1 MSKLTG
7 ADASNRYFENE
18 QIRGDIRKDIY
29 SEAIR
34 ADEVYVDGDNIPAGK
49 SIGDKKGLNLA
60 YLNEMTK
67 VYESIP
73 YTFAEQG
80 YNEEYVQ
87 LLKEKYKFETGKEFK
102 GAGDEIKHL
111 IDEDFA
117 DWNFV
122 MNNLSLGMGS
132 ELLQNLAFA
141 TDAERANA
149 LERWNIFNATP
160 NFDSPDVD
168 DSRPFIDIKFKGT
181 VDPDDEAA
189 VQRAKDIGWNGFE
202 LTGQLGD
209 FIKGAGTD
217 PLAWL
222 MFGTGAGFMGK
233 KLIEKGV
240 KEWLAP
246 YAAVATAGAGYSSIH
261 DIGRQA
267 VGITA
272 GSGEKYDPVQTLK
285 SMGIGFAVTPALT
298 AVGSIVGPVGRAV
311 THPKQSLNK
320 VISAFAGTKSEMAAA
335 QGTIGNVQS
344 KMQQTAT
351 GKGTYDSAK
360 EVQGFLS
367 QGYNQVDNYF
377 TAMFDKL
384 RTAPIKLSSIDGLAE
399 RWNMRFGNFQLSDSW
414 NDLYANY
421 LRGEAAKGNPQLNV
435 KQVPLIDLARKLRK
449 EFYNASLVDK
459 KNFGGNNTQLMN
471 QYKNTITN
479 VISKAVKK
487 ADPVKGRLLDKSYKL
502 FKSQTEKNPYGKD
515 MLAMAY
521 AETTEPMTKFLNK
534 MIDPQFSWTNFDA
547 AIKHFEKLDHI
558 VGNKGNQL
566 SKGLRSKIEKAMA
579 NHILEAADGAK
590 IFTNL
595 TRSADGRT
603 TLRKMFPSMRKEID
617 DVIYMQ
623 ENLKGWGG
631 AESVIGNMATANMGA
646 MAGQSIAGKTGGI
659 FGSILSITQWNKL
672 MNSQYFKDAMVHS
685 YKNKGGTLE
694 TSTRNWLRNSFK
706 GGPGSKGLTLPQI
719 NKIQDTMWGFMYAGY
734 AIHGE
739 DVLAERTS
747 NQAKDMYGDIQVM
760 FGR

>member
-1 MSKLTG
+1 MAKLEG
-7 ADASNRYFENE
+7 AAASNRYFDNE
-18 QIRGDIRKDIY
+18 KVR
-29 SEAIR
+29 EAIR
-34 ADEVYVDGDNIPAGK
+34 NDIYQEALNADAESREINTALTEEL
-49 SIGDKKGLNLA
+49 SS
-60 YLNEMTK
+60 

-73 YTFAEQG
+73 YTYAEQG
-80 YNEEYVQ
+80 YNQKYVQ

-102 GAGDEIKHL
+102 GAGEDIKHL

-141 TDAERANA
+141 TDEERANA

-168 DSRPFIDIKFKGT
+168 DSRPFIELKYAGE
-181 VDPDDEAA
+181 VDPNDEAA
-189 VQRAKDIGWNGFE
+189 VQRAKDLGQFTFFGNEVGGFE

-222 MFGTGAGFMGK
+222 MFGTGAGFMGQ
-233 KLIEKGV
+233 KLIQKGV
-240 KEWLAP
+240 SKWLAP
-246 YAAVATAGAGYSSIH
+246 KVAVATAGGAYSGVA
-261 DIGRQA
+261 DVGRQA
-267 VGITA
+267 IGITA
-272 GSGEKYDPVQTLK
+272 GSGEQYDPGQTLK
-285 SMGIGFAVTPALT
+285 SMGLGFAVTPALS
-298 AVGSIVGPVGRAV
+298 AVGSVVGPVGRAV
-311 THPKQSLNK
+311 THPIQSLNK
-320 VISAFAGTKSEMAAA
+320 GIALFAGSKSEMAAA
-335 QGTIGNVQS
+335 QGAIKNVQD
-344 KMQQTAT
+344 KMGQTAS
-351 GKGTYDSAK
+351 GKGTLESAK

-399 RWNMRFGNFQLSDSW
+399 KWNMRFGRNFELSESW

-435 KQVPLIDLARKLRK
+435 KQVPLVDLARKLRS
-449 EFYNASLVDK
+449 EFYNASLLDK

-471 QYKNTITN
+471 QYKNTINN
-479 VISKAVKK
+479 VINKAVKK
-487 ADPVKGRLLDKSYKL
+487 ADPEKGRILDKSYKL
-502 FKSQTEKNPYGKD
+502 FKTQTEKNPYGKD

-534 MIDPQFSWTNFDA
+534 MLDPQFSWTNFNA

-558 VGNKGNQL
+558 VGNKSSQL
-566 SKGLRSKIEKAMA
+566 STGLRTKIEKAMA
-579 NHILEAADGAK
+579 NHILEAPDGAK

-595 TRSADGRT
+595 TRTADGRT
-603 TLRKMFPSMRKEID
+603 TLRKMFPSMKKEID

-646 MAGQSIAGKTGGI
+646 MAGKTIGGEVGGI
-659 FGSILSITQWNKL
+659 FGGILSITGWNKL
-672 MNSQYFKDAMVHS
+672 MNSQYFKDAMVHA
-685 YKNKGGTLE
+685 YKNNGGTL
-694 TSTRNWLRNSFK
+694 TTGTREWLRKSFATGNGK
-706 GGPGSKGLTLPQI
+706 KGLEMPQI
-719 NKIQDTMWGFMYAGY
+719 NAIQDTMWGFMFAGY
-734 AIHGE
+734 ALKGE
-739 DVLAERTS
+739 DVLAERTG
-747 NQAKDMYGDIQVM
+747 NKARDMYGDAKVM
-760 FGR
+760 FGL

>member
-1 MSKLTG
+1 MAKLEG
-7 ADASNRYFENE
+7 AAASNRYFDNE
-18 QIRGDIRKDIY
+18 KVR
-29 SEAIR
+29 EAIR
-34 ADEVYVDGDNIPAGK
+34 NDIYQEALNADAESREINTALTEEL
-49 SIGDKKGLNLA
+49 SS
-60 YLNEMTK
+60 

-73 YTFAEQG
+73 YTYAEQG
-80 YNEEYVQ
+80 YNQKYVQ

-102 GAGDEIKHL
+102 GAGEDIKHL

-141 TDAERANA
+141 TDEERANA

-240 KEWLAP
+240 SQWLKPMTGLSTETLAT
-246 YAAVATAGAGYSSIH
+246 ATAGGVYSAVA
-261 DIGRQA
+261 DVGRQA
-267 VGITA
+267 IGITA
-272 GSGEKYDPVQTLK
+272 GSGEQYDPGQTLK
-285 SMGIGFAVTPALT
+285 SMGLGFAITPALT
-298 AVGSIVGPVGRAV
+298 AVGSVVGPVGRAV
-311 THPKQSLNK
+311 THPVQSLNK
-320 VISAFAGTKSEMAAA
+320 GIALFAGSKSEMAAA
-335 QGTIGNVQS
+335 QGTIKNVQD
-344 KMQQTAT
+344 KMNAS
-351 GKGTYDSAK
+351 GKGTYDSAT

-399 RWNMRFGNFQLSDSW
+399 KWNMRFGRNFELSESW

-435 KQVPLIDLARKLRK
+435 KQVPLIDLARKLRS
-449 EFYNASLVDK
+449 EFYNASLLDK

-471 QYKNTITN
+471 QYKNTINN
-479 VISKAVKK
+479 VINKAVKK
-487 ADPVKGRLLDKSYKL
+487 ADPEKGRILDKSYKL

-534 MIDPQFSWTNFDA
+534 MLDPQFSWTNFNA
-547 AIKHFEKLDHI
+547 AIKHFEKLDYI
-558 VGNKGNQL
+558 VGNKSSQL
-566 SKGLRSKIEKAMA
+566 STGLRTKIEKAMA
-579 NHILEAADGAK
+579 NHILEAPDGAK

-595 TRSADGRT
+595 TRTADGRT
-603 TLRKMFPSMRKEID
+603 TLRKMFPSMKKEID

-646 MAGQSIAGKTGGI
+646 MAGKTIGGDVGGI
-659 FGSILSITQWNKL
+659 LGSILSITGWNKL
-672 MNSQYFKDAMVHS
+672 MNSKYFKDAMVHA
-685 YKNKGGTLE
+685 YKNNGGTL
-694 TSTRNWLRNSFK
+694 TTGTREWLRKSFATGNGK
-706 GGPGSKGLTLPQI
+706 KGLEMPQI
-719 NKIQDTMWGFMYAGY
+719 NAIQDTMWGFMFAGY
-734 AIHGE
+734 ALKGE
-739 DVLAERTS
+739 DVLAERTG
-747 NQAKDMYGDIQVM
+747 NKARDMYGDAKVM
-760 FGR
+760 FGL

>member
-1 MSKLTG
+1 MAKLEG
-7 ADASNRYFENE
+7 AAASNRYFENE
-18 QIRGDIRKDIY
+18 KVR
-29 SEAIR
+29 EAIR
-34 ADEVYVDGDNIPAGK
+34 NDIYQEALNADAEGREINIALTEEL
-49 SIGDKKGLNLA
+49 SS
-60 YLNEMTK
+60 

-73 YTFAEQG
+73 YTYAEQG
-80 YNEEYVQ
+80 YNQKYVQ
-87 LLKEKYKFETGKEFK
+87 LLKDKYKFETGKEFK
-102 GAGDEIKHL
+102 GAGKDIKHL

-141 TDAERANA
+141 TDEERANA

-160 NFDSPDVD
+160 NFDSSDVD

-233 KLIEKGV
+233 KLIQKGV
-240 KEWLAP
+240 NEWLAP
-246 YAAVATAGAGYSSIH
+246 KVATATAGGAYSGVA
-261 DIGRQA
+261 DVGRQA
-267 VGITA
+267 IGITA
-272 GSGEKYDPVQTLK
+272 GSGEQYDPRQTLK
-285 SMGIGFAVTPALT
+285 SMGLGFAVTPALS
-298 AVGSIVGPVGRAV
+298 AVGSVVGPVGRAV
-311 THPKQSLNK
+311 THPIQSLNK
-320 VISAFAGTKSEMAAA
+320 GIALFAGSKSEMAAA
-335 QGTIGNVQS
+335 QGAIKNVQD
-344 KMQQTAT
+344 KMSQTAS
-351 GKGTYDSAK
+351 GKGTLESAK

-399 RWNMRFGNFQLSDSW
+399 KWNMRFGRNFELSESW

-435 KQVPLIDLARKLRK
+435 KQVPLIDLARKLRS
-449 EFYNASLVDK
+449 EFYNASLLDK

-471 QYKNTITN
+471 QYKNTINN
-479 VISKAVKK
+479 VINKAVKK
-487 ADPVKGRLLDKSYKL
+487 ADPKKGRLLDQSYKL

-521 AETTEPMTKFLNK
+521 AETTEPMTKFLTK
-534 MIDPQFSWTNFDA
+534 MLDPQFSWTNFNA

-558 VGNKGNQL
+558 VGNKSSQL
-566 SKGLRSKIEKAMA
+566 STGLRTKIEKAMA
-579 NHILEAADGAK
+579 NHILEAPDGAK

-595 TRSADGRT
+595 TRTADGRT
-603 TLRKMFPSMRKEID
+603 TLRKMFPSMKKEID

-646 MAGQSIAGKTGGI
+646 MAGKSIGGEAGGI
-659 FGSILSITQWNKL
+659 LGGILSITQWNRL
-672 MNSQYFKDAMVHS
+672 MNSQYFKDAMVHA

-694 TSTRNWLRNSFK
+694 TSTRNWLRTQYGTGNGK
-706 GGPGSKGLTLPQI
+706 KGLSLPQI
-719 NKIQDTMWGFMYAGY
+719 NAIQDTMWGFMFAGY
-734 AIHGE
+734 ALKGE
-739 DVLAERTS
+739 DVLAERTG
-747 NQAKDMYGDIQVM
+747 NKARDMYGDARVM
-760 FGR
+760 FGL

>member
-1 MSKLTG
+1 MAKLEG
-7 ADASNRYFENE
+7 AAASNRYFENE
-18 QIRGDIRKDIY
+18 KVR
-29 SEAIR
+29 EAIR
-34 ADEVYVDGDNIPAGK
+34 NDIYQEALNADAEGREINIALTEEL
-49 SIGDKKGLNLA
+49 SS
-60 YLNEMTK
+60 

-73 YTFAEQG
+73 YTYAEQG
-80 YNEEYVQ
+80 YNQKYVQ

-141 TDAERANA
+141 TDEERANA

-168 DSRPFIDIKFKGT
+168 DSRPFIELKYAGE
-181 VDPDDEAA
+181 VDPNDEAA
-189 VQRAKDIGWNGFE
+189 VQRAKDLGQFTFFGNEVGGFE

-246 YAAVATAGAGYSSIH
+246 YAAVATAGAGYSGIH

-272 GSGEKYDPVQTLK
+272 GSGEQYDPGQTLK
-285 SMGIGFAVTPALT
+285 SMGLGFAVTPALS
-298 AVGSIVGPVGRAV
+298 AVGSVVGPVGRAV
-311 THPKQSLNK
+311 THPIQSLNK
-320 VISAFAGTKSEMAAA
+320 GIALFAGSKSEMAAA
-335 QGTIGNVQS
+335 QGAIKNVQD
-344 KMQQTAT
+344 KMGQTAS
-351 GKGTYDSAK
+351 GKGTLESAK

-399 RWNMRFGNFQLSDSW
+399 KWNMRFGRNFELSESW

-435 KQVPLIDLARKLRK
+435 KQVPLIDLARKLRS
-449 EFYNASLVDK
+449 EFYNLSLLDK

-471 QYKNTITN
+471 QYKNTINN
-479 VISKAVKK
+479 VIKKAVKK
-487 ADPVKGRLLDKSYKL
+487 ADPKKGRLLDQSYKL
-502 FKSQTEKNPYGKD
+502 YKSQTEKNPYGKD

-534 MIDPQFSWTNFDA
+534 MLDPQFSWTNFNA

-558 VGNKGNQL
+558 VGNKSSQL
-566 SKGLRSKIEKAMA
+566 STGLRTKIEKAMA
-579 NHILEAADGAK
+579 NHILEAPDGAK

-595 TRSADGRT
+595 TRTADGRT
-603 TLRKMFPSMRKEID
+603 TLRKMFPSMKKEID

-646 MAGQSIAGKTGGI
+646 MAGKSIGGEAGGI
-659 FGSILSITQWNKL
+659 LGGILSITQWNRL
-672 MNSQYFKDAMVHS
+672 MNSQYFKDAMVHA

-694 TSTRNWLRNSFK
+694 TSTRNWLRTQYGTGNGK
-706 GGPGSKGLTLPQI
+706 KGLSIPQI
-719 NKIQDTMWGFMYAGY
+719 NAIQDTMWGFMFAGY
-734 AIHGE
+734 ALKGE
-739 DVLAERTS
+739 DVLAERTG
-747 NQAKDMYGDIQVM
+747 NKARDMYGDAKVM
-760 FGR
+760 FGL

>member
-1 MSKLTG
+1 MAKLEG
-7 ADASNRYFENE
+7 AAASNRYFENE
-18 QIRGDIRKDIY
+18 KVR
-29 SEAIR
+29 EAIR
-34 ADEVYVDGDNIPAGK
+34 NDIYQEALNADAEGREINTALTEEL
-49 SIGDKKGLNLA
+49 SS
-60 YLNEMTK
+60 

-73 YTFAEQG
+73 YTYAEQG
-80 YNEEYVQ
+80 YNQKYVQ
-87 LLKEKYKFETGKEFK
+87 LLKDKYKFETGKEFK
-102 GAGDEIKHL
+102 GAGKDIKHL

-168 DSRPFIDIKFKGT
+168 DSRPFIELKYAGE
-181 VDPDDEAA
+181 VDPNDEAA
-189 VQRAKDIGWNGFE
+189 VQRAKDLGQFTFFGNEVGGFE

-233 KLIEKGV
+233 KLIQKGV
-240 KEWLAP
+240 SEWLAP
-246 YAAVATAGAGYSSIH
+246 KVAVATAGGAYSGVA
-261 DIGRQA
+261 DVGRQA
-267 VGITA
+267 IGITA
-272 GSGEKYDPVQTLK
+272 GSGEQYDPGQTLK
-285 SMGIGFAVTPALT
+285 SMGLGFAVTPALT
-298 AVGSIVGPVGRAV
+298 AVGSVVGPVGRAV
-311 THPKQSLNK
+311 THPIQSLNK
-320 VISAFAGTKSEMAAA
+320 GIALFAGSKSEMAAA
-335 QGTIGNVQS
+335 QGAIKNVQD
-344 KMQQTAT
+344 KMTT
-351 GKGTYDSAK
+351 SGKGTYDSAL
-360 EVQGFLS
+360 EVQGFLA

-377 TAMFDKL
+377 NAMFDKL

-399 RWNMRFGNFQLSDSW
+399 KWNMRFGRNFELSESW

-435 KQVPLIDLARKLRK
+435 KQVPLIDLARKLRS
-449 EFYNASLVDK
+449 EFYNLSLLDK

-471 QYKNTITN
+471 QYKNTINN
-479 VISKAVKK
+479 VIKKAVKK
-487 ADPVKGRLLDKSYKL
+487 ADPKKGRLLDQSYKL

-534 MIDPQFSWTNFDA
+534 MLDPQFSWTNFNA

-558 VGNKGNQL
+558 VGNKSSQL
-566 SKGLRSKIEKAMA
+566 STGLRTKIEKAMA
-579 NHILEAADGAK
+579 NHILEAPDGAK

-595 TRSADGRT
+595 TRTADGRT
-603 TLRKMFPSMRKEID
+603 TLRKMFPSMKKEID

-646 MAGQSIAGKTGGI
+646 MAGKSIGGEAGGI
-659 FGSILSITQWNKL
+659 LGGILSITQWNRL
-672 MNSQYFKDAMVHS
+672 MNSQYFKDAMVHA

-694 TSTRNWLRNSFK
+694 TSTRNWLRTQYGTGNGK
-706 GGPGSKGLTLPQI
+706 KGLSIPQI
-719 NKIQDTMWGFMYAGY
+719 NAIQDTMWGFMFAGY
-734 AIHGE
+734 ALKGE
-739 DVLAERTS
+739 DVLAERTG
-747 NQAKDMYGDIQVM
+747 NKARDMYGDAKVM
-760 FGR
+760 FGL

>member
-1 MSKLTG
+1 MAKLEG
-7 ADASNRYFENE
+7 AAASNRYFENE
-18 QIRGDIRKDIY
+18 KVR
-29 SEAIR
+29 EAIR
-34 ADEVYVDGDNIPAGK
+34 NDIYQEALNADAEGREINIALTEEL
-49 SIGDKKGLNLA
+49 SS
-60 YLNEMTK
+60 

-73 YTFAEQG
+73 YTYAEQG
-80 YNEEYVQ
+80 YNQKYVQ

-141 TDAERANA
+141 TDEERANA

-168 DSRPFIDIKFKGT
+168 DSRPFIELKYAGE
-181 VDPDDEAA
+181 VDPNDEAA
-189 VQRAKDIGWNGFE
+189 VQRAKDLGQFTFFGNEVGGFE

-246 YAAVATAGAGYSSIH
+246 YAAVATAGAGYSGIH

-272 GSGEKYDPVQTLK
+272 GSGEQYDPGQTLK
-285 SMGIGFAVTPALT
+285 SMGLGFAVTPALS
-298 AVGSIVGPVGRAV
+298 AVGSVVGPVGRAV
-311 THPKQSLNK
+311 THPIQSLNK
-320 VISAFAGTKSEMAAA
+320 GIALFAGSKSEMAAA
-335 QGTIGNVQS
+335 QGAIKNVQD
-344 KMQQTAT
+344 KMGQTAS
-351 GKGTYDSAK
+351 GKGTLESAK

-399 RWNMRFGNFQLSDSW
+399 KWNMRFGRNFELSESW

-435 KQVPLIDLARKLRK
+435 KQVPLIDLARKLRS
-449 EFYNASLVDK
+449 EFYNLSLLDK

-471 QYKNTITN
+471 QYKNTINN
-479 VISKAVKK
+479 VIKKAVKK
-487 ADPVKGRLLDKSYKL
+487 ADPKKGRLLDQSYKL

-534 MIDPQFSWTNFDA
+534 MLDPQFSWTNFNA

-558 VGNKGNQL
+558 VGNKSSQL
-566 SKGLRSKIEKAMA
+566 STGLRTKIEKAMA
-579 NHILEAADGAK
+579 NHILEAPDGAK

-595 TRSADGRT
+595 TRTADGRT
-603 TLRKMFPSMRKEID
+603 TLRKMFPSMKKEID

-646 MAGQSIAGKTGGI
+646 MAGKSIGGEAGGI
-659 FGSILSITQWNKL
+659 LGGILSITQWNRL
-672 MNSQYFKDAMVHS
+672 MNSQYFKDAMVHA

-694 TSTRNWLRNSFK
+694 TSTRNWLRTQYGTGNGK
-706 GGPGSKGLTLPQI
+706 KGLSIPQI
-719 NKIQDTMWGFMYAGY
+719 NAIQDTMWGFMFAGY
-734 AIHGE
+734 ALKGE
-739 DVLAERTS
+739 DVLAERTG
-747 NQAKDMYGDIQVM
+747 NKARDMYGDAKVM
-760 FGR
+760 FGL

>member
-1 MSKLTG
+1 MAKLEG
-7 ADASNRYFENE
+7 AAASNRYFENE
-18 QIRGDIRKDIY
+18 KVR
-29 SEAIR
+29 EAIR
-34 ADEVYVDGDNIPAGK
+34 NDIYQEALNADAEGREINIALTEEL
-49 SIGDKKGLNLA
+49 SS
-60 YLNEMTK
+60 

-73 YTFAEQG
+73 YTYAEQG
-80 YNEEYVQ
+80 YNQKYVQ
-87 LLKEKYKFETGKEFK
+87 LLKDKYKFETGKEFK
-102 GAGDEIKHL
+102 GAGKDIKHL

-141 TDAERANA
+141 TDEERANA

-160 NFDSPDVD
+160 NFDSSDVD

-233 KLIEKGV
+233 KLIQKGV
-240 KEWLAP
+240 NEWLAP
-246 YAAVATAGAGYSSIH
+246 KVATATAGGAYSGVA
-261 DIGRQA
+261 DVGRQA
-267 VGITA
+267 IGITA
-272 GSGEKYDPVQTLK
+272 GSGEQYDPRQTLK
-285 SMGIGFAVTPALT
+285 SMGLGFAVTPALS
-298 AVGSIVGPVGRAV
+298 AVGSVVGPVGRAV
-311 THPKQSLNK
+311 THPIQSLNK
-320 VISAFAGTKSEMAAA
+320 GIALFAGSKSEMAAA
-335 QGTIGNVQS
+335 QGAIKNVQD
-344 KMQQTAT
+344 KMSQTAS
-351 GKGTYDSAK
+351 GKGTLESAK

-399 RWNMRFGNFQLSDSW
+399 KWNMRFGRNFELSESW

-435 KQVPLIDLARKLRK
+435 KQVPLIDLARKLRS
-449 EFYNASLVDK
+449 EFYNLSLLDK

-471 QYKNTITN
+471 QYKNTINN
-479 VISKAVKK
+479 VINKAVKK
-487 ADPVKGRLLDKSYKL
+487 ADPEKGRILDKSYKL

-534 MIDPQFSWTNFDA
+534 MLDPQFSWTNFNA

-558 VGNKGNQL
+558 VGNKSSQL
-566 SKGLRSKIEKAMA
+566 STGLRTKIEKAMA
-579 NHILEAADGAK
+579 NHILEAPDGAK

-595 TRSADGRT
+595 TRTADGRT
-603 TLRKMFPSMRKEID
+603 TLRKMFPSMKKEID

-646 MAGQSIAGKTGGI
+646 MAGKSIGGEAGGI
-659 FGSILSITQWNKL
+659 LGGILSITQWNRL
-672 MNSQYFKDAMVHS
+672 MNSQYFKDAMVHA
-685 YKNKGGTLE
+685 YKNKGGTLD
-694 TSTRNWLRNSFK
+694 TSTRNWLRTQYGTGNGK
-706 GGPGSKGLTLPQI
+706 KGLSLPQI
-719 NKIQDTMWGFMYAGY
+719 NAIQDTMWGFMFAGY
-734 AIHGE
+734 ALKGE
-739 DVLAERTS
+739 DVLAERTG
-747 NQAKDMYGDIQVM
+747 NKARDMYGDARVM
-760 FGR
+760 FGL

>member
-1 MSKLTG
+1 MAKLEG
-7 ADASNRYFENE
+7 AAASNRYFENE
-18 QIRGDIRKDIY
+18 KVR
-29 SEAIR
+29 EAIR
-34 ADEVYVDGDNIPAGK
+34 NDIYQEALNADAEGREINIALTEEL
-49 SIGDKKGLNLA
+49 SS
-60 YLNEMTK
+60 

-73 YTFAEQG
+73 YTYAEQG
-80 YNEEYVQ
+80 YNQKYVQ

-141 TDAERANA
+141 TDEERANA

-168 DSRPFIDIKFKGT
+168 DSRPFIELKYAGE
-181 VDPDDEAA
+181 VDPNDEAA
-189 VQRAKDIGWNGFE
+189 VQRAKDLGQFTFFGNEVGGFE

-246 YAAVATAGAGYSSIH
+246 YAAVATAGGVYSGVA
-261 DIGRQA
+261 DVGRQA
-267 VGITA
+267 IGITA
-272 GSGEKYDPVQTLK
+272 GSGEQYDPGQTLK
-285 SMGIGFAVTPALT
+285 SMGLGFAVTPALS
-298 AVGSIVGPVGRAV
+298 AVGSVVGPVGRAV
-311 THPKQSLNK
+311 THPIQSLNK
-320 VISAFAGTKSEMAAA
+320 GIALFAGSKSEMAAA
-335 QGTIGNVQS
+335 QGAIKNVQD
-344 KMQQTAT
+344 KMGQTAS
-351 GKGTYDSAK
+351 GKGTLESAK
-360 EVQGFLS
+360 EVQRFLS

-399 RWNMRFGNFQLSDSW
+399 KWNMRFGRNFELSESW

-435 KQVPLIDLARKLRK
+435 KQVPLIDLARKLRS
-449 EFYNASLVDK
+449 EFYNLSLLDK

-471 QYKNTITN
+471 QYKNTINN
-479 VISKAVKK
+479 VIKKAVKK
-487 ADPVKGRLLDKSYKL
+487 ADPKKGRLLDQSYKL
-502 FKSQTEKNPYGKD
+502 YKSQTEKNPYGKD

-534 MIDPQFSWTNFDA
+534 MLDPQFSWTNFNA

-558 VGNKGNQL
+558 VGNKSSQL
-566 SKGLRSKIEKAMA
+566 STGLRTKIEKAMA
-579 NHILEAADGAK
+579 NHILEAPDGAK

-595 TRSADGRT
+595 TRTADGRT
-603 TLRKMFPSMRKEID
+603 TLRKMFPSMKKEID

-646 MAGQSIAGKTGGI
+646 MAGKSIGGEAGGI
-659 FGSILSITQWNKL
+659 LGGILSITQWNRL
-672 MNSQYFKDAMVHS
+672 MNSQYFKDAMVHA

-694 TSTRNWLRNSFK
+694 TSTRNWLRTQYGTGNGK
-706 GGPGSKGLTLPQI
+706 KGLSIPQI
-719 NKIQDTMWGFMYAGY
+719 NAIQDTMWGFMFAGY
-734 AIHGE
+734 ALKGE
-739 DVLAERTS
+739 DVLAERTG
-747 NQAKDMYGDIQVM
+747 NKARDMYGDAKVM
-760 FGR
+760 FGL

>member
-1 MSKLTG
+1 MAKLEG
-7 ADASNRYFENE
+7 AAASNRYFENE
-18 QIRGDIRKDIY
+18 KVR
-29 SEAIR
+29 EAIR
-34 ADEVYVDGDNIPAGK
+34 NDIYQEALNADAEGREINIALTEEL
-49 SIGDKKGLNLA
+49 SS
-60 YLNEMTK
+60 

-73 YTFAEQG
+73 YTYAEQG
-80 YNEEYVQ
+80 YNQKYVQ
-87 LLKEKYKFETGKEFK
+87 LLKDKYKFETGKEFK
-102 GAGDEIKHL
+102 GAGKDIKHL

-141 TDAERANA
+141 TDEERANA

-168 DSRPFIDIKFKGT
+168 DSRPFIELKYAGEI
-181 VDPDDEAA
+181 DPNDEAA
-189 VQRAKDIGWNGFE
+189 VQRAKDLGQFTFFGNEVGGFE

-222 MFGTGAGFMGK
+222 MFGTGAGFMGQ
-233 KLIEKGV
+233 KLIQKGV
-240 KEWLAP
+240 SEWLAP
-246 YAAVATAGAGYSSIH
+246 KVAVATAGGAYSGVA
-261 DIGRQA
+261 DVGRQA
-267 VGITA
+267 IGITA
-272 GSGEKYDPVQTLK
+272 GSGEQYDPGQTLK
-285 SMGIGFAVTPALT
+285 SMGLGFAVTPALS
-298 AVGSIVGPVGRAV
+298 AVGSVVGPVGRAV
-311 THPKQSLNK
+311 THPVQSLNK
-320 VISAFAGTKSEMAAA
+320 GIALFAGSKSEMAAA
-335 QGTIGNVQS
+335 QGAIKNVQD
-344 KMQQTAT
+344 KMGQTAS
-351 GKGTYDSAK
+351 GKGTLESAK

-399 RWNMRFGNFQLSDSW
+399 KWNMRFGRNFELSESW

-435 KQVPLIDLARKLRK
+435 KQVPLIDLARKLRS
-449 EFYNASLVDK
+449 EFYNASLLDK

-471 QYKNTITN
+471 QYKNTINN
-479 VISKAVKK
+479 VINKAVKK
-487 ADPVKGRLLDKSYKL
+487 ADPEKGRILDKSYKL

-534 MIDPQFSWTNFDA
+534 MLDPQFSWTNFNA

-558 VGNKGNQL
+558 VGNKSSQL
-566 SKGLRSKIEKAMA
+566 STGLRTKIEKAMA
-579 NHILEAADGAK
+579 NHILEAPDGAK

-595 TRSADGRT
+595 TRTADGRT
-603 TLRKMFPSMRKEID
+603 TLRKMFPSMKKEID

-646 MAGQSIAGKTGGI
+646 MAGKSIGGEAGGI
-659 FGSILSITQWNKL
+659 LGGILSITQWNRL
-672 MNSQYFKDAMVHS
+672 MNSQYFKDAMVHA

-694 TSTRNWLRNSFK
+694 TSTRNWLRTQYGTGNGK
-706 GGPGSKGLTLPQI
+706 KGLSIPQI
-719 NKIQDTMWGFMYAGY
+719 NAIQDTMWGFMFAGY
-734 AIHGE
+734 ALKGE
-739 DVLAERTS
+739 DVLAERTG
-747 NQAKDMYGDIQVM
+747 NKARDMYGDARVM
-760 FGR
+760 FGL

>member
-1 MSKLTG
+1 MAKLEG
-7 ADASNRYFENE
+7 AAASNRYFENE
-18 QIRGDIRKDIY
+18 KVR
-29 SEAIR
+29 EAIR
-34 ADEVYVDGDNIPAGK
+34 NDIYQEALNADAEGREINIALTEEL
-49 SIGDKKGLNLA
+49 SS
-60 YLNEMTK
+60 

-73 YTFAEQG
+73 YTYAEQG
-80 YNEEYVQ
+80 YNQKYVQ
-87 LLKEKYKFETGKEFK
+87 LLKDKYKFETGKEFK
-102 GAGDEIKHL
+102 GAGKDIKHL

-141 TDAERANA
+141 TDEERANA

-160 NFDSPDVD
+160 NFDSSDVD

-233 KLIEKGV
+233 KLIQKGV
-240 KEWLAP
+240 SEWLAP
-246 YAAVATAGAGYSSIH
+246 KVAVATAGGAYSGVA
-261 DIGRQA
+261 DVGRQA
-267 VGITA
+267 IGITA
-272 GSGEKYDPVQTLK
+272 GSGEQYDPGQTLK
-285 SMGIGFAVTPALT
+285 SMGLGFAVTPALS
-298 AVGSIVGPVGRAV
+298 AVGSVVGPVGRAV
-311 THPKQSLNK
+311 THPIQSLNK
-320 VISAFAGTKSEMAAA
+320 GIALFAGSKSEMAAA
-335 QGTIGNVQS
+335 QGAIKNVQD
-344 KMQQTAT
+344 KMSQTAS
-351 GKGTYDSAK
+351 GKGTLESAK

-399 RWNMRFGNFQLSDSW
+399 KWNMRFGRNFELSESW

-435 KQVPLIDLARKLRK
+435 KQVPLIDLARKLRS
-449 EFYNASLVDK
+449 EFYNASLLDK

-471 QYKNTITN
+471 QYKNTINN
-479 VISKAVKK
+479 VINKAVKK
-487 ADPVKGRLLDKSYKL
+487 ADPKKGRLLDQSYKL

-534 MIDPQFSWTNFDA
+534 MLDPQFSWTNFNA

-558 VGNKGNQL
+558 VGNKSSQL
-566 SKGLRSKIEKAMA
+566 STGLRTKIEKAMA
-579 NHILEAADGAK
+579 NHILEAPDGAK

-595 TRSADGRT
+595 TRTADGRT
-603 TLRKMFPSMRKEID
+603 TLRKMFPSMKKEID

-646 MAGQSIAGKTGGI
+646 MAGKSIGGEAGGI
-659 FGSILSITQWNKL
+659 LGGILSITQWNRL
-672 MNSQYFKDAMVHS
+672 MNSQYFKDAMVHA
-685 YKNKGGTLE
+685 YKNKGGTLD
-694 TSTRNWLRNSFK
+694 TSTRNWLRTQYGTGNGK
-706 GGPGSKGLTLPQI
+706 KGLSIPQI
-719 NKIQDTMWGFMYAGY
+719 NAIQDTMWGFMFAGY
-734 AIHGE
+734 ALKGE
-739 DVLAERTS
+739 DVLAERTG
-747 NQAKDMYGDIQVM
+747 NKARDMYGDARVM
-760 FGR
+760 FGL

>member
-1 MSKLTG
+1 MAKLEG
-7 ADASNRYFENE
+7 AAASNRYFENE
-18 QIRGDIRKDIY
+18 KVR
-29 SEAIR
+29 EAIR
-34 ADEVYVDGDNIPAGK
+34 NDIYQEALNADAEGREINIALTEEL
-49 SIGDKKGLNLA
+49 SS
-60 YLNEMTK
+60 

-73 YTFAEQG
+73 YTYAEQG
-80 YNEEYVQ
+80 YNQKYVQ

-141 TDAERANA
+141 TDEERANA

-168 DSRPFIDIKFKGT
+168 DSRPFIELKYAGE
-181 VDPDDEAA
+181 VDPNDEAA
-189 VQRAKDIGWNGFE
+189 VQRAKDLGQFTFFGNEVGGFE

-246 YAAVATAGAGYSSIH
+246 YAAVATAGGVYSGVA
-261 DIGRQA
+261 DVGRQA
-267 VGITA
+267 IGITA
-272 GSGEKYDPVQTLK
+272 GSGEQYDPGQTLK
-285 SMGIGFAVTPALT
+285 SMGLGFAVTPALS
-298 AVGSIVGPVGRAV
+298 AVGSVVGPVGRAV
-311 THPKQSLNK
+311 THPIQSLNK
-320 VISAFAGTKSEMAAA
+320 GIALFAGSKSEMAAA
-335 QGTIGNVQS
+335 QGAIKNVQD
-344 KMQQTAT
+344 KMGQTAS
-351 GKGTYDSAK
+351 GKGTLESAK

-399 RWNMRFGNFQLSDSW
+399 KWNMRFGRNFELSESW

-435 KQVPLIDLARKLRK
+435 KQVPLIDLARKLRS
-449 EFYNASLVDK
+449 EFYNLSLLDK

-471 QYKNTITN
+471 QYKNTINN
-479 VISKAVKK
+479 VIKKAVKK
-487 ADPVKGRLLDKSYKL
+487 ADPKKGRLLDQSYKL

-534 MIDPQFSWTNFDA
+534 MLDPQFSWTNFNA

-558 VGNKGNQL
+558 VGNKSSQL
-566 SKGLRSKIEKAMA
+566 STGLRTKIEKAMA
-579 NHILEAADGAK
+579 NHILEAPDGAK

-595 TRSADGRT
+595 TRTADGRT
-603 TLRKMFPSMRKEID
+603 TLRKMFPSMKKEID

-646 MAGQSIAGKTGGI
+646 MAGKSIGGEAGGI
-659 FGSILSITQWNKL
+659 LGGILSITQWNRL
-672 MNSQYFKDAMVHS
+672 MNSQYFKDAMVHA

-694 TSTRNWLRNSFK
+694 TSTRNWLRTQYGTGNGK
-706 GGPGSKGLTLPQI
+706 KGLSIPQI
-719 NKIQDTMWGFMYAGY
+719 NAIQDTMWGFMFAGY
-734 AIHGE
+734 ALKGE
-739 DVLAERTS
+739 DVLAERTG
-747 NQAKDMYGDIQVM
+747 NKARDMYGDAKVM
-760 FGR
+760 FGL

>member
-1 MSKLTG
+1 MAKLEG
-7 ADASNRYFENE
+7 AAASNRYFENE
-18 QIRGDIRKDIY
+18 KVR
-29 SEAIR
+29 EAIR
-34 ADEVYVDGDNIPAGK
+34 NDIYQEALNADAEGREINIALTEEL
-49 SIGDKKGLNLA
+49 SS
-60 YLNEMTK
+60 

-73 YTFAEQG
+73 YTYAEQG
-80 YNEEYVQ
+80 YNQKYVQ
-87 LLKEKYKFETGKEFK
+87 LLKDKYKFETGKEFK
-102 GAGDEIKHL
+102 GAGKDIKHL

-141 TDAERANA
+141 TDEERANA

-160 NFDSPDVD
+160 NFDSSDVD

-233 KLIEKGV
+233 KLIQKGV
-240 KEWLAP
+240 SEWLAP
-246 YAAVATAGAGYSSIH
+246 KVAVATAGGAYSGVA
-261 DIGRQA
+261 DVGRQA
-267 VGITA
+267 IGITA
-272 GSGEKYDPVQTLK
+272 GSGEQYDPGQTLK
-285 SMGIGFAVTPALT
+285 SMGLGFAVTPALS
-298 AVGSIVGPVGRAV
+298 AVGSVVGPVGRAV
-311 THPKQSLNK
+311 THPIQSLNK
-320 VISAFAGTKSEMAAA
+320 GIALFAGSKSEMAAA
-335 QGTIGNVQS
+335 QGAIKNVQD
-344 KMQQTAT
+344 KMSQTAS
-351 GKGTYDSAK
+351 GKGTLESAK

-399 RWNMRFGNFQLSDSW
+399 KWNMRFGRNFELSESW

-435 KQVPLIDLARKLRK
+435 KQVPLIDLARKLRS
-449 EFYNASLVDK
+449 EFYNLSLLDK

-471 QYKNTITN
+471 QYKNTINN
-479 VISKAVKK
+479 VINKAVKK
-487 ADPVKGRLLDKSYKL
+487 ADPEKGRILDKSYKL

-534 MIDPQFSWTNFDA
+534 MLDPQFSWTNFNA

-558 VGNKGNQL
+558 VGNKSSQL
-566 SKGLRSKIEKAMA
+566 STGLRTKIEKAMA
-579 NHILEAADGAK
+579 NHILEAPDGAK

-595 TRSADGRT
+595 TRTADGRT
-603 TLRKMFPSMRKEID
+603 TLRKMFPSMKKEID

-646 MAGQSIAGKTGGI
+646 MAGKSIGGEAGGI
-659 FGSILSITQWNKL
+659 LGGILSITQWNRL
-672 MNSQYFKDAMVHS
+672 MNSQYFKDAMVHA
-685 YKNKGGTLE
+685 YKNKGGTLD
-694 TSTRNWLRNSFK
+694 TSTRNWLRTQYGTGNGK
-706 GGPGSKGLTLPQI
+706 KGLSLPQI
-719 NKIQDTMWGFMYAGY
+719 NAIQDTMWGFMFAGY
-734 AIHGE
+734 ALKGE
-739 DVLAERTS
+739 DVLAERTG
-747 NQAKDMYGDIQVM
+747 NKARDMYGDARVM
-760 FGR
+760 FGL

>member
-1 MSKLTG
+1 MAKLEG
-7 ADASNRYFENE
+7 AAASNRYFENE
-18 QIRGDIRKDIY
+18 KVR
-29 SEAIR
+29 EAIR
-34 ADEVYVDGDNIPAGK
+34 NDIYQEALNADAESREINTALTEEL
-49 SIGDKKGLNLA
+49 SS
-60 YLNEMTK
+60 

-73 YTFAEQG
+73 YTYAEQG
-80 YNEEYVQ
+80 YNQKYVQ

-102 GAGDEIKHL
+102 GAGKDIKHL

-240 KEWLAP
+240 SQWLKPMTGLSTETLAT
-246 YAAVATAGAGYSSIH
+246 ATAGGVYSGVA
-261 DIGRQA
+261 DVGRQA
-267 VGITA
+267 IGITA
-272 GSGEKYDPVQTLK
+272 GSGEQYDPGQTLK
-285 SMGIGFAVTPALT
+285 SMGLGFAVTPALS
-298 AVGSIVGPVGRAV
+298 AVGSVVGPVGRAV
-311 THPKQSLNK
+311 THPVQSLNK
-320 VISAFAGTKSEMAAA
+320 GIALFAGSKSEMAAA
-335 QGTIGNVQS
+335 QGAIKNVQD
-344 KMQQTAT
+344 KMTAS
-351 GKGTYDSAK
+351 GKGTYDSAL
-360 EVQGFLS
+360 EVQGFLA

-377 TAMFDKL
+377 NAMFDKL

-399 RWNMRFGNFQLSDSW
+399 KWNMRFGRNFELSESW

-421 LRGEAAKGNPQLNV
+421 QRGEAAKGNPQLNV
-435 KQVPLIDLARKLRK
+435 KQVPLIDLARKLRS
-449 EFYNASLVDK
+449 EFYNASLLDK

-471 QYKNTITN
+471 QYKNTINN
-479 VISKAVKK
+479 VIKKAVKK
-487 ADPVKGRLLDKSYKL
+487 ADPKKGRLLDQSYKL

-534 MIDPQFSWTNFDA
+534 MLDPQFSWTNFNA

-558 VGNKGNQL
+558 VGNKSSQL
-566 SKGLRSKIEKAMA
+566 STGLRTKIEKAMA
-579 NHILEAADGAK
+579 NHILEAPDGAK

-595 TRSADGRT
+595 TRTADGRT
-603 TLRKMFPSMRKEID
+603 TLRKMFPSMKKEID

-646 MAGQSIAGKTGGI
+646 MAGKTIGGDVGGI
-659 FGSILSITQWNKL
+659 FGSILSITGWNKL
-672 MNSQYFKDAMVHS
+672 MNSQYFKDAMVHA

-694 TSTRNWLRNSFK
+694 TSTRNWLRTQYGTGNGK
-706 GGPGSKGLTLPQI
+706 KGLSIPQI
-719 NKIQDTMWGFMYAGY
+719 NAIQDTMWGFMFAGY
-734 AIHGE
+734 ALKGE
-739 DVLAERTS
+739 DVLAERTG
-747 NQAKDMYGDIQVM
+747 NKARDMYGDARVM
-760 FGR
+760 FGL

>member
-1 MSKLTG
+1 MAKLEG
-7 ADASNRYFENE
+7 AAASNRYFENE
-18 QIRGDIRKDIY
+18 KVR
-29 SEAIR
+29 EAIR
-34 ADEVYVDGDNIPAGK
+34 NDIYQEALNADAEGREINIALTEEL
-49 SIGDKKGLNLA
+49 SS
-60 YLNEMTK
+60 

-73 YTFAEQG
+73 YTYAEQG
-80 YNEEYVQ
+80 YNQKYVQ

-102 GAGDEIKHL
+102 GAGKDIKHL

-168 DSRPFIDIKFKGT
+168 DSRPFIELKYAGE
-181 VDPDDEAA
+181 VDPNDEAA
-189 VQRAKDIGWNGFE
+189 VQRAKDLGQFTFFGNEVGGFE

-246 YAAVATAGAGYSSIH
+246 YAAVATAGAGYSGIH

-272 GSGEKYDPVQTLK
+272 GSGEQYDPGQTLK
-285 SMGIGFAVTPALT
+285 SMGLGFAVTPALS
-298 AVGSIVGPVGRAV
+298 AVGSVVGPVGRAV
-311 THPKQSLNK
+311 THPIQSLNK
-320 VISAFAGTKSEMAAA
+320 GIALFAGSKSEMAAA
-335 QGTIGNVQS
+335 QGAIKNVQD
-344 KMQQTAT
+344 KMGQTAS
-351 GKGTYDSAK
+351 GKGTLESAK

-399 RWNMRFGNFQLSDSW
+399 KWNMRFGRNFELSESW

-435 KQVPLIDLARKLRK
+435 KQVPLIDLARKLRS
-449 EFYNASLVDK
+449 EFYNLSLLDK

-471 QYKNTITN
+471 QYKNTINN
-479 VISKAVKK
+479 VIKKAVKK
-487 ADPVKGRLLDKSYKL
+487 ADPKKGRLLDQSYKL

-534 MIDPQFSWTNFDA
+534 MLDPQFSWTNFNA

-558 VGNKGNQL
+558 VGNKSSQL
-566 SKGLRSKIEKAMA
+566 STGLRTKIEKAMA
-579 NHILEAADGAK
+579 NHILEAPDGAK

-595 TRSADGRT
+595 TRTADGRT
-603 TLRKMFPSMRKEID
+603 TLRKMFPSMKKEID

-646 MAGQSIAGKTGGI
+646 MAGKSIGGEAGGI
-659 FGSILSITQWNKL
+659 LGGILSITQWNRL
-672 MNSQYFKDAMVHS
+672 MNSQYFKDAMVHA

-694 TSTRNWLRNSFK
+694 TSTRNWLRTQYGTGNGK
-706 GGPGSKGLTLPQI
+706 KGLSIPQI
-719 NKIQDTMWGFMYAGY
+719 NAIQDTMWGFMFAGY
-734 AIHGE
+734 ALKGE
-739 DVLAERTS
+739 DVLAERTG
-747 NQAKDMYGDIQVM
+747 NKARDMYGDAKVM
-760 FGR
+760 FGL

>member
-1 MSKLTG
+1 MAKLEG
-7 ADASNRYFENE
+7 AAASNRYFENE
-18 QIRGDIRKDIY
+18 KVR
-29 SEAIR
+29 EAIR
-34 ADEVYVDGDNIPAGK
+34 NDIYQEALNADAEGREINIALTEEL
-49 SIGDKKGLNLA
+49 SS
-60 YLNEMTK
+60 

-73 YTFAEQG
+73 YTYAEQG
-80 YNEEYVQ
+80 YNQKYVQ
-87 LLKEKYKFETGKEFK
+87 LLKDKYKFETGKEFK
-102 GAGDEIKHL
+102 GAGKDIKHL

-141 TDAERANA
+141 TDAERSNA

-233 KLIEKGV
+233 KLIQKGV
-240 KEWLAP
+240 SEWLAP
-246 YAAVATAGAGYSSIH
+246 KVAVATAGGAYSGVA
-261 DIGRQA
+261 DVGRQA
-267 VGITA
+267 IGITA
-272 GSGEKYDPVQTLK
+272 GSGEQYDPGQTLK
-285 SMGIGFAVTPALT
+285 SMGLGFAVTPALS
-298 AVGSIVGPVGRAV
+298 AVGSVVGPVGRAV
-311 THPKQSLNK
+311 THPIQSLNK
-320 VISAFAGTKSEMAAA
+320 GIALFAGSKSEMAAA
-335 QGTIGNVQS
+335 QGAIKNVQD
-344 KMQQTAT
+344 KMGQTAS
-351 GKGTYDSAK
+351 GKGTLESAK

-399 RWNMRFGNFQLSDSW
+399 KWNMRFGRNFELSESW

-435 KQVPLIDLARKLRK
+435 KQVPLIDLARKLRS
-449 EFYNASLVDK
+449 EFYNLSLLDK

-471 QYKNTITN
+471 QYKNTINN
-479 VISKAVKK
+479 VINKAVKK
-487 ADPVKGRLLDKSYKL
+487 ADPEKGRILDRSYKL

-521 AETTEPMTKFLNK
+521 AETTEPMTKFLTK
-534 MIDPQFSWTNFDA
+534 MLDPQFSWTNFNA

-558 VGNKGNQL
+558 VGNKSSQL
-566 SKGLRSKIEKAMA
+566 STGLRTKIEKAMA
-579 NHILEAADGAK
+579 NHILEAPDGAK

-595 TRSADGRT
+595 TRTADGRT
-603 TLRKMFPSMRKEID
+603 TLRKMFPSMKKEID

-646 MAGQSIAGKTGGI
+646 MAGKSIGGEAGGI
-659 FGSILSITQWNKL
+659 LGGILSITQWNRL
-672 MNSQYFKDAMVHS
+672 MNSQYFKDAMVHA
-685 YKNKGGTLE
+685 YKNKGGTLD
-694 TSTRNWLRNSFK
+694 TSTRNWLRTQYGTGNGK
-706 GGPGSKGLTLPQI
+706 KGLSLPQI
-719 NKIQDTMWGFMYAGY
+719 NAIQDTMWGFMFAGY
-734 AIHGE
+734 ALKGE
-739 DVLAERTS
+739 DVLADRTS
-747 NQAKDMYGDIQVM
+747 NKARDMYGDARVM
-760 FGR
+760 FGL

>member
-1 MSKLTG
+1 MAKLEG
-7 ADASNRYFENE
+7 AAASNRYFENE
-18 QIRGDIRKDIY
+18 KVR
-29 SEAIR
+29 EAIR
-34 ADEVYVDGDNIPAGK
+34 NDIYQEALNADAEGREINTALTEEL
-49 SIGDKKGLNLA
+49 SS
-60 YLNEMTK
+60 

-73 YTFAEQG
+73 YTYAEQG
-80 YNEEYVQ
+80 YNQKYVQ

-102 GAGDEIKHL
+102 GAGEDIKHL

-122 MNNLSLGMGS
+122 INNLSLGMGS
-132 ELLQNLAFA
+132 ELLQNLAFK

-160 NFDSPDVD
+160 NFDSSDVD

-222 MFGTGAGFMGK
+222 IFGSGAGFMGR
-233 KLIEKGV
+233 KLIQKGV
-240 KEWLAP
+240 NEWLAP
-246 YAAVATAGAGYSSIH
+246 KVAVATAGGVYSGVA
-261 DIGRQA
+261 DVGRQA
-267 VGITA
+267 IGITA
-272 GSGEKYDPVQTLK
+272 GSGEQYDPGQTLK
-285 SMGIGFAVTPALT
+285 SMGLGFAVTPALT
-298 AVGSIVGPVGRAV
+298 AVGSVVGPVGRAV
-311 THPKQSLNK
+311 THPIQSLNK
-320 VISAFAGTKSEMAAA
+320 GIALFAGSKSEMAAA
-335 QGTIGNVQS
+335 QGAIKNVQD
-344 KMQQTAT
+344 KMTAS
-351 GKGTYDSAK
+351 GKGTYDSAL
-360 EVQGFLS
+360 EVQGFLA

-377 TAMFDKL
+377 NVMFDKL

-399 RWNMRFGNFQLSDSW
+399 KWNMRFGRNFELSESW

-435 KQVPLIDLARKLRK
+435 KQVPLIDLARKLRS
-449 EFYNASLVDK
+449 EFYNASLLDK

-471 QYKNTITN
+471 QYKNTINN
-479 VISKAVKK
+479 VINKAVKK
-487 ADPVKGRLLDKSYKL
+487 ADPEKGRILDKSYKL

-534 MIDPQFSWTNFDA
+534 MLDPQFSWTNFNA

-558 VGNKGNQL
+558 VGNKSSQL
-566 SKGLRSKIEKAMA
+566 STGLRTKIEKAMA
-579 NHILEAADGAK
+579 NHILEAPDGAK

-595 TRSADGRT
+595 TRTADGRT
-603 TLRKMFPSMRKEID
+603 TLRKMFPSMKKEID

-646 MAGQSIAGKTGGI
+646 MAGKSIGGEAGGI
-659 FGSILSITQWNKL
+659 LGGILSITQWNRL
-672 MNSQYFKDAMVHS
+672 MNSQYFKDAMVHA

-694 TSTRNWLRNSFK
+694 TSTRNWLRTQYGTGNGK
-706 GGPGSKGLTLPQI
+706 KGLSIPQI
-719 NKIQDTMWGFMYAGY
+719 NAIQDTMWGFMFAGY
-734 AIHGE
+734 ALKGE
-739 DVLAERTS
+739 DVLAERTG
-747 NQAKDMYGDIQVM
+747 NKARDMYGDARVM
-760 FGR
+760 FGL

>member
-1 MSKLTG
+1 MAKLEG
-7 ADASNRYFENE
+7 AAASNRYFENE
-18 QIRGDIRKDIY
+18 KVR
-29 SEAIR
+29 EAIR
-34 ADEVYVDGDNIPAGK
+34 NDIYQEALNADAEGRELNIALTEEL
-49 SIGDKKGLNLA
+49 SAI
-60 YLNEMTK
+60 
-67 VYESIP
+67 YESIP
-73 YTFAEQG
+73 YTFAELG
-80 YNEEYVQ
+80 YNQKYVQ

-102 GAGDEIKHL
+102 GAGKDIKHL

-122 MNNLSLGMGS
+122 VNNLSLGLGS
-132 ELLQNLAFA
+132 ELLQNLAFK

-168 DSRPFIDIKFKGT
+168 DSRPFVDIKFKGT

-189 VQRAKDIGWNGFE
+189 VQRAKDLGWNGFE

-222 MFGTGAGFMGK
+222 IFGTGAGFMGK

-240 KEWLAP
+240 SQWLKPMTGLSTETLAT
-246 YAAVATAGAGYSSIH
+246 ATAGGVYSGVA
-261 DIGRQA
+261 DVGRQA
-267 VGITA
+267 IGITA
-272 GSGEKYDPVQTLK
+272 GSGEQYNPGQTLK
-285 SMGIGFAVTPALT
+285 SMGLGFAITPALT
-298 AVGSIVGPVGRAV
+298 SVGSLVGPVGRAV
-311 THPKQSLNK
+311 THPIQSLNK
-320 VISAFAGTKSEMAAA
+320 GIALFAGSKSEMAAA
-335 QGTIGNVQS
+335 QGAIKNVQD
-344 KMQQTAT
+344 KMSQTAS
-351 GKGTYDSAK
+351 GKGTLESAK
-360 EVQGFLS
+360 EVQGFLA

-377 TAMFDKL
+377 NAMFDKL
-384 RTAPIKLSSIDGLAE
+384 RTAPIKLSSIDGLAQK
-399 RWNMRFGNFQLSDSW
+399 WNMRFGRNFELSESW

-435 KQVPLIDLARKLRK
+435 RQVPLIDLARKLRS
-449 EFYNASLVDK
+449 EFYNFSQLDK

-471 QYKNTITN
+471 QYKNTIN
-479 VISKAVKK
+479 NIINKAVKK
-487 ADPVKGRLLDKSYKL
+487 ADPKKGKALDAAYKL

-534 MIDPQFSWTNFDA
+534 MLDPQFSWTNFDA

-566 SKGLRSKIEKAMA
+566 STGLRSKIEKAMA
-579 NHILEAADGAK
+579 NHILEAPDGAK

-595 TRSADGRT
+595 TRTADGRT
-603 TLRKMFPSMRKEID
+603 TLRQMFPNMKKEID

-646 MAGQSIAGKTGGI
+646 MAGRTIGGEVGGI
-659 FGSILSITQWNKL
+659 FGGILSITQWNRL
-672 MNSQYFKDAMVHS
+672 INSQYFKDAMVHA
-685 YKNKGGTLE
+685 YKNKGGTLD
-694 TSTRNWLRNSFK
+694 TATRNWLRTQYSSGNGK
-706 GGPGSKGLTLPQI
+706 KGLSIPQI
-719 NKIQDTMWGFMYAGY
+719 NAIQDTMWGFMFAGY
-734 AIHGE
+734 ALKGD
-739 DVLAERTS
+739 DVLAERTG
-747 NQAKDMYGDIQVM
+747 NKALDLYGDAKVM
-760 FGR
+760 FGL

>member
-1 MSKLTG
+1 MAKLEG
-7 ADASNRYFENE
+7 AAASNRYFENE
-18 QIRGDIRKDIY
+18 KVR
-29 SEAIR
+29 EAIR
-34 ADEVYVDGDNIPAGK
+34 NDIYQEALNADAEGREINTALTEEL
-49 SIGDKKGLNLA
+49 SL
-60 YLNEMTK
+60 

-73 YTFAEQG
+73 YTYAEQG
-80 YNEEYVQ
+80 YNQKYVQ

-102 GAGDEIKHL
+102 GAGKDIKHL

-181 VDPDDEAA
+181 VDPDDEEA

-240 KEWLAP
+240 SQWLKPMTGLSTETLAT
-246 YAAVATAGAGYSSIH
+246 ATAGGVYSGVA
-261 DIGRQA
+261 DVGRQA
-267 VGITA
+267 IGITA
-272 GSGEKYDPVQTLK
+272 GSGEQYDPGQTLK
-285 SMGIGFAVTPALT
+285 SMGLGFAVTPALS
-298 AVGSIVGPVGRAV
+298 AVGSVVGPVGRAV
-311 THPKQSLNK
+311 THPVQSLNK
-320 VISAFAGTKSEMAAA
+320 GIALFAGSKSEMAAA
-335 QGTIGNVQS
+335 QGAIKNVQD
-344 KMQQTAT
+344 KMTAS
-351 GKGTYDSAK
+351 GKGTYDSAL
-360 EVQGFLS
+360 EVQGFLA

-377 TAMFDKL
+377 NAMFDKL

-399 RWNMRFGNFQLSDSW
+399 KWNMRFGRNFELSESW

-435 KQVPLIDLARKLRK
+435 KQVPLIDLARKLRS
-449 EFYNASLVDK
+449 EFYNLSLLDK

-471 QYKNTITN
+471 QYKNTINN
-479 VISKAVKK
+479 VIKKAVKK
-487 ADPVKGRLLDKSYKL
+487 ADPKKGRLLDQSYKL

-534 MIDPQFSWTNFDA
+534 MLDPQFSWTNFNA

-558 VGNKGNQL
+558 VGNKSSQL
-566 SKGLRSKIEKAMA
+566 STGLRTKIEKAMA
-579 NHILEAADGAK
+579 NHILEAPDGAK

-595 TRSADGRT
+595 TRTADGRT
-603 TLRKMFPSMRKEID
+603 TLRKMFPSMKKEID

-646 MAGQSIAGKTGGI
+646 MAGKSIGGEAGGI
-659 FGSILSITQWNKL
+659 LGGILSITQWNRL
-672 MNSQYFKDAMVHS
+672 MNSQYFKDAMVHA

-694 TSTRNWLRNSFK
+694 TSTRNWLRTQYGTGNGK
-706 GGPGSKGLTLPQI
+706 KGLSIPQI
-719 NKIQDTMWGFMYAGY
+719 NAIQDTMWGFMFAGY
-734 AIHGE
+734 ALKGE
-739 DVLAERTS
+739 DVLAERTG
-747 NQAKDMYGDIQVM
+747 NKARDMYGDARVM
-760 FGR
+760 FGL

>member
-1 MSKLTG
+1 MAKLEG
-7 ADASNRYFENE
+7 ASASNRYFENE
-18 QIRGDIRKDIY
+18 KVR
-29 SEAIR
+29 EAIR
-34 ADEVYVDGDNIPAGK
+34 NDIYQEALNADAEGREINTALTEELSSVYG
-49 SIGDKKGLNLA
+49 
-60 YLNEMTK
+60 
-67 VYESIP
+67 SIP
-73 YTFAEQG
+73 YTYAEQG
-80 YNEEYVQ
+80 YNQKYVQ

-102 GAGDEIKHL
+102 GAGEDIKHL

-132 ELLQNLAFA
+132 ELLQNLAFK

-222 MFGTGAGFMGK
+222 MFGTGAGFMGQ
-233 KLIEKGV
+233 KLIQKGV
-240 KEWLAP
+240 SEWLAP
-246 YAAVATAGAGYSSIH
+246 KVAVATAGGAYSGVA
-261 DIGRQA
+261 DVGRQA
-267 VGITA
+267 IGITA
-272 GSGEKYDPVQTLK
+272 GSGEQYDPGQTLK
-285 SMGIGFAVTPALT
+285 SMGLGFAVTPALS
-298 AVGSIVGPVGRAV
+298 AVGSVVGPVGRAV
-311 THPKQSLNK
+311 THPIQSLNK
-320 VISAFAGTKSEMAAA
+320 GIALFAGSKSEMAAA
-335 QGTIGNVQS
+335 QGTIKNVQD
-344 KMQQTAT
+344 KMGQTAS
-351 GKGTYDSAK
+351 GKGTLESAK

-399 RWNMRFGNFQLSDSW
+399 KWNMRFGRNFELSESW

-435 KQVPLIDLARKLRK
+435 KQVPLVDLARKLRS
-449 EFYNASLVDK
+449 EFYNASLLDK

-471 QYKNTITN
+471 QYKNTINN
-479 VISKAVKK
+479 VINKAVKK
-487 ADPVKGRLLDKSYKL
+487 ADPEKGRILDKSYKL

-534 MIDPQFSWTNFDA
+534 MLDPQFSWTNFNA

-558 VGNKGNQL
+558 VGNKSSQL
-566 SKGLRSKIEKAMA
+566 STGLRTKIEKAMA
-579 NHILEAADGAK
+579 NHILEAPDGAK

-595 TRSADGRT
+595 TRTADGRT
-603 TLRKMFPSMRKEID
+603 TLRKMFPSMKKEID

-646 MAGQSIAGKTGGI
+646 MAGKTIGGEVGGI
-659 FGSILSITQWNKL
+659 FGGILSITGWNKL
-672 MNSQYFKDAMVHS
+672 MNSQYFKDAMVHA
-685 YKNKGGTLE
+685 YKNNGGTL
-694 TSTRNWLRNSFK
+694 TTGTREWLRKSFATGNGK
-706 GGPGSKGLTLPQI
+706 KGLEMPQI
-719 NKIQDTMWGFMYAGY
+719 NAIQDTMWGFMFAGY
-734 AIHGE
+734 ALKGE
-739 DVLAERTS
+739 DVLAERTG
-747 NQAKDMYGDIQVM
+747 NKARDMYGDAKVM
-760 FGR
+760 FGL

>member
-1 MSKLTG
+1 MAKLEG
-7 ADASNRYFENE
+7 AAASNRYFENE
-18 QIRGDIRKDIY
+18 KVR
-29 SEAIR
+29 EAIR
-34 ADEVYVDGDNIPAGK
+34 NDIYQEALNADAEGREINIALTEEL
-49 SIGDKKGLNLA
+49 SS
-60 YLNEMTK
+60 

-73 YTFAEQG
+73 YTYAEQG
-80 YNEEYVQ
+80 YNQKYVQ
-87 LLKEKYKFETGKEFK
+87 LLKDKYKFETGKEFK
-102 GAGDEIKHL
+102 GAGKDIKHL

-141 TDAERANA
+141 TDEERANA

-246 YAAVATAGAGYSSIH
+246 YAATATAGGVYSGVA
-261 DIGRQA
+261 DVGRQA
-267 VGITA
+267 IGITA
-272 GSGEKYDPVQTLK
+272 GSGEQYDPGQTLK
-285 SMGIGFAVTPALT
+285 SMGLGFAVTPALS
-298 AVGSIVGPVGRAV
+298 AVGSVVGPVGRAV
-311 THPKQSLNK
+311 THPVQSLNK
-320 VISAFAGTKSEMAAA
+320 GIALFAGSKSEMAAA
-335 QGTIGNVQS
+335 QGAIKNVQD
-344 KMQQTAT
+344 KMGQTAS
-351 GKGTYDSAK
+351 GKGTLESAK

-399 RWNMRFGNFQLSDSW
+399 KWNMRFGRNFELSESW

-435 KQVPLIDLARKLRK
+435 KQVPLIDLARKLRS
-449 EFYNASLVDK
+449 EFYNASLLDK

-471 QYKNTITN
+471 QYKNTINN
-479 VISKAVKK
+479 VINKAVKK
-487 ADPVKGRLLDKSYKL
+487 ADPEKGRILDKSYKL

-534 MIDPQFSWTNFDA
+534 MLDPQFSWTNFNA

-558 VGNKGNQL
+558 VGNKSSQL
-566 SKGLRSKIEKAMA
+566 STGLRTKIEKAMA
-579 NHILEAADGAK
+579 NHILEAPDGAK

-595 TRSADGRT
+595 TRTADGRT
-603 TLRKMFPSMRKEID
+603 TLRKMFPSMKKEID

-646 MAGQSIAGKTGGI
+646 MAGKSIGGEAGGMLGG
-659 FGSILSITQWNKL
+659 ILSITQWNRL
-672 MNSQYFKDAMVHS
+672 MNSQYFKDAMVHA
-685 YKNKGGTLE
+685 YKNKGGTLD
-694 TSTRNWLRNSFK
+694 TSTRNWLRTQYGTGNGK
-706 GGPGSKGLTLPQI
+706 KGLSIPQI
-719 NKIQDTMWGFMYAGY
+719 NAIQDTMWGFMFAGY
-734 AIHGE
+734 ALKGE
-739 DVLAERTS
+739 DVLAERTG
-747 NQAKDMYGDIQVM
+747 NKARDMYGDARVM
-760 FGR
+760 FGL

>member
-1 MSKLTG
+1 MAKLEG
-7 ADASNRYFENE
+7 AAASNRYFENE
-18 QIRGDIRKDIY
+18 KVR
-29 SEAIR
+29 EAIR
-34 ADEVYVDGDNIPAGK
+34 NDIYQEALNADAEGREINIALTEEL
-49 SIGDKKGLNLA
+49 SS
-60 YLNEMTK
+60 

-73 YTFAEQG
+73 YTYAEQG
-80 YNEEYVQ
+80 YNQKYVQ

-168 DSRPFIDIKFKGT
+168 DSRPFIELKYAGE
-181 VDPDDEAA
+181 VDPNDEAA
-189 VQRAKDIGWNGFE
+189 VQRAKDLGQFTFFGNEVGGFE

-246 YAAVATAGAGYSSIH
+246 YAAVATAGAGYSGIH

-272 GSGEKYDPVQTLK
+272 GSGEQYDPGQTLK
-285 SMGIGFAVTPALT
+285 SMGLGFAVTPALS
-298 AVGSIVGPVGRAV
+298 AVGSVVGPVGRAV
-311 THPKQSLNK
+311 THPIQSLNK
-320 VISAFAGTKSEMAAA
+320 GIALFAGSKSEMAAA
-335 QGTIGNVQS
+335 QGAIKNVQD
-344 KMQQTAT
+344 KMGQTAS
-351 GKGTYDSAK
+351 GKGTLESAK

-399 RWNMRFGNFQLSDSW
+399 KWNMRFGRNFELSESW

-435 KQVPLIDLARKLRK
+435 KQVPLIDLARKLRS
-449 EFYNASLVDK
+449 EFYNLSLLDK

-471 QYKNTITN
+471 QYKNTINN
-479 VISKAVKK
+479 VIKKAVKK
-487 ADPVKGRLLDKSYKL
+487 ADPKKGRLLDQSYKL

-534 MIDPQFSWTNFDA
+534 MLDPQFSWTNFNA

-558 VGNKGNQL
+558 VGNKSSQL
-566 SKGLRSKIEKAMA
+566 STGLRTKIEKAMA
-579 NHILEAADGAK
+579 NHILEAPDGAK

-595 TRSADGRT
+595 TRTADGRT
-603 TLRKMFPSMRKEID
+603 TLRKMFPSMKKEID

-646 MAGQSIAGKTGGI
+646 MAGKSIGGEAGGI
-659 FGSILSITQWNKL
+659 LGGILSITQWNRL
-672 MNSQYFKDAMVHS
+672 MNSQYFKDAMVHA

-694 TSTRNWLRNSFK
+694 TSTRNWLRTQYGTGNGK
-706 GGPGSKGLTLPQI
+706 KGLSIPQI
-719 NKIQDTMWGFMYAGY
+719 NAIQDTMWGFMFAGY
-734 AIHGE
+734 ALKGE
-739 DVLAERTS
+739 DVLAERTG
-747 NQAKDMYGDIQVM
+747 NKARDMYGDAKVM
-760 FGR
+760 FGL

>member
-1 MSKLTG
+1 MAKLEG
-7 ADASNRYFENE
+7 AAASNRYFENE
-18 QIRGDIRKDIY
+18 KVR
-29 SEAIR
+29 EAIR
-34 ADEVYVDGDNIPAGK
+34 NDIYQEALNADAEGREINIALTEEL
-49 SIGDKKGLNLA
+49 SS
-60 YLNEMTK
+60 

-73 YTFAEQG
+73 YTYAEQG
-80 YNEEYVQ
+80 YNQKYVQ
-87 LLKEKYKFETGKEFK
+87 LLKDKYKFETGKEFK
-102 GAGDEIKHL
+102 GAGKDIKHL

-141 TDAERANA
+141 TDEERANA

-246 YAAVATAGAGYSSIH
+246 YAATATAGGVYSGVA
-261 DIGRQA
+261 DVGRQA
-267 VGITA
+267 IGITA
-272 GSGEKYDPVQTLK
+272 GSGEQYDPRQTLK
-285 SMGIGFAVTPALT
+285 SMGLGFAVTPALS
-298 AVGSIVGPVGRAV
+298 AVGSVVGPVGRAV
-311 THPKQSLNK
+311 THPVQSLNK
-320 VISAFAGTKSEMAAA
+320 GIALFAGSKSEMAAA
-335 QGTIGNVQS
+335 QGAIKNVQD
-344 KMQQTAT
+344 KMGQTAS
-351 GKGTYDSAK
+351 GKGTLESAK

-399 RWNMRFGNFQLSDSW
+399 KWNMRFGRNFELSESW

-435 KQVPLIDLARKLRK
+435 KQVPLIDLARKLRS
-449 EFYNASLVDK
+449 EFYNASLLDK

-471 QYKNTITN
+471 QYKNTINN
-479 VISKAVKK
+479 VINKAVKK
-487 ADPVKGRLLDKSYKL
+487 ADPEKGRILDKSYKL

-534 MIDPQFSWTNFDA
+534 MLDPQFSWTNFNA

-558 VGNKGNQL
+558 VGNKSSQL
-566 SKGLRSKIEKAMA
+566 STGLRTKIEKAMA
-579 NHILEAADGAK
+579 NHILEAPDGAK

-595 TRSADGRT
+595 TRTADGRT
-603 TLRKMFPSMRKEID
+603 TLRKMFPSMKKEID

-646 MAGQSIAGKTGGI
+646 MAGKSIGGEAGGI
-659 FGSILSITQWNKL
+659 LGGILSITQWNRL
-672 MNSQYFKDAMVHS
+672 MNSQYFKDAMVHA

-694 TSTRNWLRNSFK
+694 TSTRNWLRTQYGTGNGK
-706 GGPGSKGLTLPQI
+706 KGLSIPQI
-719 NKIQDTMWGFMYAGY
+719 NAIQDTMWGFMFAGY
-734 AIHGE
+734 ALKGE
-739 DVLAERTS
+739 DVLAERTG
-747 NQAKDMYGDIQVM
+747 NKARDMYGDARVM
-760 FGR
+760 FGL

>member
-1 MSKLTG
+1 MAKLEG
-7 ADASNRYFENE
+7 AAASNRYFENE
-18 QIRGDIRKDIY
+18 KVR
-29 SEAIR
+29 EAIR
-34 ADEVYVDGDNIPAGK
+34 NDIYQEALNADAEGREINIALTEEL
-49 SIGDKKGLNLA
+49 SS
-60 YLNEMTK
+60 

-73 YTFAEQG
+73 YTYAEQG
-80 YNEEYVQ
+80 YNQKYVQ
-87 LLKEKYKFETGKEFK
+87 LLKDKYKFETGKEFK
-102 GAGDEIKHL
+102 GAGKDIKHL

-141 TDAERANA
+141 TDEERANA

-168 DSRPFIDIKFKGT
+168 DSRPFIELKYAGEI
-181 VDPDDEAA
+181 DPNDEAA
-189 VQRAKDIGWNGFE
+189 VQRAKDLGQFTFFGNEVGGFE

-246 YAAVATAGAGYSSIH
+246 YAATATAGGVYSGVA
-261 DIGRQA
+261 DVGRQA
-267 VGITA
+267 IGITA
-272 GSGEKYDPVQTLK
+272 GSGEQYDPGQTLK
-285 SMGIGFAVTPALT
+285 SMGLGFAVTPALS
-298 AVGSIVGPVGRAV
+298 AVGSVVGPVGRAV
-311 THPKQSLNK
+311 THPVQSLNK
-320 VISAFAGTKSEMAAA
+320 GIALFAGSKSEMAAA
-335 QGTIGNVQS
+335 QGAIKNVQD
-344 KMQQTAT
+344 KMGQTAS
-351 GKGTYDSAK
+351 GKGTLESAK

-399 RWNMRFGNFQLSDSW
+399 KWNMRFGRNFELSESW

-435 KQVPLIDLARKLRK
+435 KQVPLIDLARKLRS
-449 EFYNASLVDK
+449 EFYNASLLDK

-471 QYKNTITN
+471 QYKNTINN
-479 VISKAVKK
+479 VINKAVKK
-487 ADPVKGRLLDKSYKL
+487 ADPEKGRILDKSYKL

-534 MIDPQFSWTNFDA
+534 MLDPQFSWTNFNA

-558 VGNKGNQL
+558 VGNKSSQL
-566 SKGLRSKIEKAMA
+566 STGLRTKIEKAMA
-579 NHILEAADGAK
+579 NHILEAPDGAK

-595 TRSADGRT
+595 TRTADGRT
-603 TLRKMFPSMRKEID
+603 TLRKMFPSMKKEID

-646 MAGQSIAGKTGGI
+646 MAGKSIGGEAGGI
-659 FGSILSITQWNKL
+659 LGGILSITQWNRL
-672 MNSQYFKDAMVHS
+672 MNSQYFKDAMVHA

-694 TSTRNWLRNSFK
+694 TSTRNWLRTQYGTGNGK
-706 GGPGSKGLTLPQI
+706 KGLSIPQI
-719 NKIQDTMWGFMYAGY
+719 NAIQDTMWGFMFAGY
-734 AIHGE
+734 ALKGE
-739 DVLAERTS
+739 DVLAERTG
-747 NQAKDMYGDIQVM
+747 NKARDMYGDARVM
-760 FGR
+760 FGL